1 MPRPTPLPSAHPV
14 AGPAPRPPGRPAP
27 GTGLHP
33 ALRVAGRAAR
43 RVALWGGTGLAGLA
57 LAQDRTPAAPA
68 PVAAAAPAAADLT
81 AGNQRLQQAR
91 EALRRRD
98 GAALAAARDALA
110 AQGHPLAQWADYW
123 ELTHRLASAQQPEL
137 NAFWARWPG
146 TYVEDRLR
154 NDWLL
159 ELGRRGD
166 WDNFRAEFPRFRLN
180 DDRSVHCWALLV
192 RHLDGEDVKTPAL
205 AAWLAQRDADVA
217 CTQMARTL
225 VEAGVFTAAEAWQE
239 ARRAVE
245 AGRQRAAHAAVE
257 LAHAAAG
264 PRLNELWAHPQRF
277 LQQAPTAGA
286 ATQRELAVL
295 ALLRLAAVDPAA
307 AAQQLEGGWQ
317 QRLPAPEAALAWA
330 ATTKQAAL
338 RLQPEAAEHA
348 RRAWRQA
355 RRTQADMPWTDDLLA
370 WQVRA
375 ALRLPETAPDRW
387 ALVEQAIAAMSP
399 AEQADPTWVYWK
411 AQALLARARP
421 GREGEALRAEA
432 RQMLAGIAD
441 PLHFYGQLALETLGQ
456 PLRLPPAP
464 RALTLEETAA
474 VRGHPGLG
482 RALQLFALGLRSEA
496 VREWNFSLRGLP
508 ERELLAAAQWA
519 CEREVWDRCINTS
532 ERTRAEI
539 DIAQRYPTP
548 MRREVLATAA
558 QVGVDPALKYGLIR
572 QESRF
577 ILDARSHVGASG
589 LMQVMPATARYTAR
603 RIGMPFEP
611 RMLNDRDVNLRLG
624 ASYLKIVL
632 DDFGGQQALAAAA
645 YNAGPGRPRRWREGG
660 PWDAAAWAET
670 VPFSET
676 RDYVKK
682 VLANAVVYS
691 AVLGTVPAP
700 SLALRPRLGATIGP
714 REAGAPAADRNIP

>member
-1 MPRPTPLPSAHPV
+1 MPCPPAPSPPV
-14 AGPAPRPPGRPAP
+14 AATGPAHRYGPTAPRRLLRLWAV
-27 GTGLHP
+27 GL
-33 ALRVAGRAAR
+33 
-43 RVALWGGTGLAGLA
+43 GLA
-57 LAQDRTPAAPA
+57 LGWAGMAVAQARAEPARPATTTPTT
-68 PVAAAAPAAADLT
+68 AAAGTADSTDLA
-81 AGNQRLQQAR
+81 AGNLRLQQAR

-98 GAALAAARDALA
+98 GPALAAARDALA

-123 ELTHRLASAQQPEL
+123 ELTHRLDRAQQPEL
-137 NAFWARWPG
+137 DAFWLRWPG

-159 ELGRRGD
+159 ELGKRGD
-166 WDNFRAEFPRFRLN
+166 WDHFRAEFPRFRLN
-180 DDRSVHCWALLV
+180 DDRSLHCWALLV
-192 RHLDGEDVKTPAL
+192 RHLDGEDVKAPAL
-205 AAWLAQRDADVA
+205 AAWLAQRDADAA
-217 CTQMARTL
+217 CTQMARAL
-225 VEAGVFTAAEAWQE
+225 MDAGVFTATEAWLE

-264 PRLNELWAHPQRF
+264 PRLTELWANPSRF
-277 LQQAPTAGA
+277 LQRTPAAGA
-286 ATQRELAVL
+286 ATQRELALL

-307 AAQQLEGGWQ
+307 AAQQLDAGWQ

-330 ATTKQAAL
+330 VTTKQAAL

-355 RRTQADMPWTDDLLA
+355 RRTQAEVPWTDDLLA

-375 ALRLPETAPDRW
+375 ALRLPDTAPDRW

-399 AEQADPTWVYWK
+399 AAQADPAWVYWR
-411 AQALLARARP
+411 AQALLSRARP
-421 GREGEALRAEA
+421 GREGETLRTQA
-432 RQMLAGIAD
+432 RQLLDGIAD
-441 PLHFYGQLALETLGQ
+441 PLHFYGQLALETLDR
-456 PLRLPPAP
+456 PLQLPGAP
-464 RALTLEETAA
+464 RPLTLEETAA

-496 VREWNFSLRGLP
+496 VREWNFSIRGLP

-532 ERTRAEI
+532 ERTRAEV

-548 MRREVLATAA
+548 MRAEVLATAA
-558 QVGVDPALKYGLIR
+558 RVGVDPALKYGLIR

-577 ILDARSHVGASG
+577 ILNARSHVGASG

-611 RMLNDRDVNLRLG
+611 GMLNDRDVNLRLG

-632 DDFGGQQALAAAA
+632 DDFGGHQALAAAA

-660 PWDAAAWAET
+660 TWDAAAWAET
-670 VPFSET
+670 VPFAET
-676 RDYVKK
+676 RDYVQK

-691 AVLGTVPAP
+691 AVLGTVPP
-700 SLALRPRLGATIGP
+700 PELSLRARLGATVGP
-714 REAGAPAADRNIP
+714 REASAPAADRTIP